1 MQSMFLRIFTQN
13 IILEKQRIL
22 GNKTGGTRLLKI
34 YRIFL
39 KFLGRFCNPTKR
51 NSKKSFE
58 KCESKE
64 VDIFWR
70 FPPSTVAQ
78 ENVKYYA

>member
-1 MQSMFLRIFTQN
+1 MKKLQ
-13 IILEKQRIL
+13 
-22 GNKTGGTRLLKI
+22 
-34 YRIFL
+34 
-39 KFLGRFCNPTKR
+39 FCNPTKR

-58 KCESKE
+58 TCESKE

-70 FPPSTVAQ
+70 FSPSTVAQ